1 MVHVHNFADGALNPV
16 LAYVMSCVGCFLG
29 LRCATRGN
37 ASQGVARAR
46 WLILATVAIA
56 TTGIWVMHFI
66 AMLGFAIPG
75 QTIRYSVPV
84 TLLSM
89 LIAIVVVGAGLFIT
103 GFSRGGAGP
112 LLAGGLVVGLGV
124 ASMHYLG
131 MAAIRVPDTLA
142 YNPVLVVASVVIA
155 VIAGTAALWAAL
167 RLDSAWSAFGASLI
181 MGVAV
186 SGMHYTGMAALQVY
200 ADPGLAAT
208 AQGGVSAEAF
218 LLPLLMGISSVAFIL
233 AIVISLAPTAAEMVE
248 EAGLMA
254 RIGRLGPEGPPPD
267 RRQPGQNQ
275 HQGRGQRPDGGRP
288 KWEASPKQE
297 AAPEPG
303 SLFRPR
309 HSRPP
314 QD

>member
-1 MVHVHNFADGALNPV
+1 
-16 LAYVMSCVGCFLG
+16 
-29 LRCATRGN
+29 
-37 ASQGVARAR
+37 
-46 WLILATVAIA
+46 
-56 TTGIWVMHFI
+56 
-66 AMLGFAIPG
+66 
-75 QTIRYSVPV
+75 
-84 TLLSM
+84 
-89 LIAIVVVGAGLFIT
+89 
-103 GFSRGGAGP
+103 
-112 LLAGGLVVGLGV
+112 
-124 ASMHYLG
+124 
-131 MAAIRVPDTLA
+131 
-142 YNPVLVVASVVIA
+142 VVIA

-200 ADPGLAAT
+200 ADPGLAGT

-248 EAGLMA
+248 EAGLMT
-254 RIGRLGPEGPPPD
+254 RIGRLAPQGPPPD
-267 RRQPGQNQ
+267 RRQQGQNQ
-275 HQGRGQRPDGGRP
+275 YQDRGQRQDGGRP
-288 KWEASPKQE
+288 EREAPPQQE

-314 QD
+314 SPPPADDRLAPRAIRSKHGCP

>member
-1 MVHVHNFADGALNPV
+1 MIHVHNFADGALNPV
-16 LAYVMSCVGCFLG
+16 LAYVMSCVGSFLG
-29 LRCATRGN
+29 LRCATRSN
-37 ASQGVARAR
+37 AAQGAAKAR
-46 WLILATVAIA
+46 WLVLATVAIA

-75 QTIRYSVPV
+75 QSIRYSVPI

-89 LIAIVVVGAGLFIT
+89 LIAVVVVGAGLFIT
-103 GFSRGGAGP
+103 GFSRGGARP
-112 LLAGGLVVGLGV
+112 LLVGGLVVGLGV

-131 MAAIRVPDTLA
+131 MAAIRVPDTLT
-142 YNPVLVVASVVIA
+142 YNPVLVGASVVIA

-200 ADPGLAAT
+200 ADPALPAT
-208 AQGGVSAEAF
+208 AQGGVSPGAF
-218 LLPLLMGISSVAFIL
+218 LLPLLMGISSLAFIL
-233 AIVISLAPTAAEMVE
+233 SIVISLAPTAAEMVE

-254 RIGRLGPEGPPPD
+254 RIGRPAPQGPPPD
-267 RRQPGQNQ
+267 RRQYQDRRQ
-275 HQGRGQRPDGGRP
+275 HQGGHPER
-288 KWEASPKQE
+288 EAS
-297 AAPEPG
+297 PEPG

>member
-1 MVHVHNFADGALNPV
+1 
-16 LAYVMSCVGCFLG
+16 
-29 LRCATRGN
+29 
-37 ASQGVARAR
+37 
-46 WLILATVAIA
+46 
-56 TTGIWVMHFI
+56 
-66 AMLGFAIPG
+66 
-75 QTIRYSVPV
+75 
-84 TLLSM
+84 
-89 LIAIVVVGAGLFIT
+89 
-103 GFSRGGAGP
+103 
-112 LLAGGLVVGLGV
+112 
-124 ASMHYLG
+124 MHYLG
-131 MAAIRVPDTLA
+131 MAAIRVPDTLS

-208 AQGGVSAEAF
+208 AQGGVSAGAF
-218 LLPLLMGISSVAFIL
+218 LLPLLMGISSLAFIL
-233 AIVISLAPTAAEMVE
+233 SIVISLAPTAAEMVE

-254 RIGRLGPEGPPPD
+254 RIGRPAPQGPPPD
-267 RRQPGQNQ
+267 RRQDQNRNQ
-275 HQGRGQRPDGGRP
+275 HQDRRQSQDGGHPER
-288 KWEASPKQE
+288 EASPEHE

-314 QD
+314 QE

>member
-1 MVHVHNFADGALNPV
+1 
-16 LAYVMSCVGCFLG
+16 
-29 LRCATRGN
+29 
-37 ASQGVARAR
+37 
-46 WLILATVAIA
+46 
-56 TTGIWVMHFI
+56 
-66 AMLGFAIPG
+66 
-75 QTIRYSVPV
+75 
-84 TLLSM
+84 
-89 LIAIVVVGAGLFIT
+89 
-103 GFSRGGAGP
+103 
-112 LLAGGLVVGLGV
+112 VVGLGV

-131 MAAIRVPDTLA
+131 MAAIRVPDTLS

-186 SGMHYTGMAALQVY
+186 SGMHYTGMAALQVD

-208 AQGGVSAEAF
+208 AQGGVSAGTF

-254 RIGRLGPEGPPPD
+254 RIGRVAPQGPPPD
-267 RRQPGQNQ
+267 RRQHQNQ
-275 HQGRGQRPDGGRP
+275 YQDRGQRQDGGRP
-288 KWEASPKQE
+288 EWEASPEAE

-314 QD
+314 QE

>member
-1 MVHVHNFADGALNPV
+1 
-16 LAYVMSCVGCFLG
+16 
-29 LRCATRGN
+29 
-37 ASQGVARAR
+37 
-46 WLILATVAIA
+46 
-56 TTGIWVMHFI
+56 
-66 AMLGFAIPG
+66 
-75 QTIRYSVPV
+75 
-84 TLLSM
+84 
-89 LIAIVVVGAGLFIT
+89 
-103 GFSRGGAGP
+103 
-112 LLAGGLVVGLGV
+112 VVGLGV

-131 MAAIRVPDTLA
+131 MAAIRVPDTLS

-208 AQGGVSAEAF
+208 AQGGVSAGAF

-248 EAGLMA
+248 DAGLMA
-254 RIGRLGPEGPPPD
+254 RIGGLAPQGPPPD
-267 RRQPGQNQ
+267 RRHHQNQ
-275 HQGRGQRPDGGRP
+275 NQYQYRGQRQHGGRP
-288 KWEASPKQE
+288 EREASPEQE
-297 AAPEPG
+297 ATPEPG

-309 HSRPP
+309 HPRPP
-314 QD
+314 QE